1 MDGIHIMDVVDIDG
15 GHFCHGGHDIVC
27 SYIKDCSQKIHI
39 VYLLSLIFVQLQ
51 EFPMQYD
58 LAKTYNEES
67 RASLQTQKPIASSF
81 PDPLA
86 PESEA
91 ENLSTQQVGWK
102 IRLTSPQLRS
112 NCSSSL

>member
-51 EFPMQYD
+51 EFPM
-58 LAKTYNEES
+58 
-67 RASLQTQKPIASSF
+67 
-81 PDPLA
+81 
-86 PESEA
+86 
-91 ENLSTQQVGWK
+91 
-102 IRLTSPQLRS
+102 
-112 NCSSSL
+112 